1 MKRLYFCVLR
11 HGQSRALTLVWP
23 VDAVW
28 SCRRMRR
35 IVLRLDA
42 IWRFIFHAEF
52 FHANERYVHAQLFNE
67 LR

>member
-1 MKRLYFCVLR
+1 
-11 HGQSRALTLVWP
+11 
-23 VDAVW
+23 
-28 SCRRMRR
+28 MRR